1 MNSYISLVWPGV
13 RLRNT
18 KVEYFWVTAWPSS
31 TYWIIERHRCM
42 LKLPPNFQDY
52 PWLLSGVLIWE
63 FFVKLGNIWIYKL
76 KMAVKCRCF
85 LFIWYHTF
93 PNISRI
99 SFNYPWSIATGY
111 DYDKTIANPFFFFK
125 NEFFR
130 QVLTNQSQPLVIF
143 QPSVYDYFSLK
154 SESHLI
160 PPTPQTPIW
169 PGSDVISLL
178 PFLVHPKDS
187 WKRA

>member
-13 RLRNT
+13 RSRNT

-63 FFVKLGNIWIYKL
+63 FFVKLGNIWIYEL

-111 DYDKTIANPFFFFK
+111 DYDKTIANPFFFQKWIFSSSFDQSK
-125 NEFFR
+125 WAIGFFPTIR
-130 QVLTNQSQPLVIF
+130 VWLFFIEIWVTSQS
-143 QPSVYDYFSLK
+143 SD
-154 SESHLI
+154 
-160 PPTPQTPIW
+160 PTDPDMT
-169 PGSDVISLL
+169 
-178 PFLVHPKDS
+178 
-187 WKRA
+187 R